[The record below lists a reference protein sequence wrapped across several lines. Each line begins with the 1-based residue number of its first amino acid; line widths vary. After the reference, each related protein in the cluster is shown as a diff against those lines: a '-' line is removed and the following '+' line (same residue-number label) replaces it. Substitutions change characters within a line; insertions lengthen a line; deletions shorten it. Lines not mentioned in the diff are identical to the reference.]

1 LQKRPDDVIEIKST
15 RDPGMR
21 RRAKDNKI
29 GAKLRG
35 EILKMAV
42 KILIVED
49 ETVNMELLDAL
60 LNPEGYLIVKAGSGE
75 AALEYLSGNEPDL
88 VLLDIVMP
96 GISGFSV
103 LKAIRESGKNRTVP
117 VILLSSL
124 SDREDRLK
132 GLAAGADDYI
142 SRPFDGAELIFKVQT
157 QAELSVLRRQIN
169 EINEKEKLAEVMD
182 LVDEGAI
189 LTDCLFNIKQMNRT
203 AMDMFGMK
211 AQFGN
216 LEDIMLKKYD
226 CIIDR
231 ETKKGKL
238 FMGRPETASGRPFYL
253 SAEYRK
259 TGLPE
264 NGQCSY
270 VFVFKD
276 VSDDY
281 SESRIKM
288 GFLKLISDK
297 FQVPLT
303 VISGYSTALNSF
315 ESDDMLKDIIAS
327 IVQNSGVMQDLMK
340 RVLFFVKIEN
350 TSLTKTTVLFDAG
363 EAVKKCM
370 LEHKKSCDFTGPLE
384 PVRIPYWQELAAREL
399 IDNAIKFNDGKNPAL
414 KVRFEPDGM
423 IVEDNGPGIPDE
435 DLKKVFE
442 PFYQVNKNLP
452 ASRTG
457 VGIGLSIAK
466 TLAESALCGVTLE
479 NCDQGGIRAVISG
492 KIA

>member
-1 LQKRPDDVIEIKST
+1 V
-15 RDPGMR
+15 
-21 RRAKDNKI
+21 
-29 GAKLRG
+29 
-35 EILKMAV
+35 AV

-49 ETVNMELLDAL
+49 EPKNMELLETL
-60 LNPEGYLIVKAGSGE
+60 LNPEGYSMIKAGSGE
-75 AALEYLSGNEPDL
+75 EALEYLSGNEPDL

-103 LKAIRESGKNRTVP
+103 LKAIRESGNNSAVP
-117 VILLSSL
+117 VILLSAL

-132 GLAAGADDYI
+132 GLGAGADDYI
-142 SRPFDGAELIFKVQT
+142 SKPFDRAELTFKVKT

-169 EINEKEKLAEVMD
+169 EKEKLADVMD
-182 LVDEGAI
+182 LVEEGAI
-189 LTDCLFNIKQMNRT
+189 LTDCLFEIQHMNRT

-231 ETKKGKL
+231 DTKKGKML
-238 FMGRPETASGRPFYL
+238 MGRPETASGRPFYL

-259 TGLPE
+259 TGQPE

-281 SESRIKM
+281 SESKIKM
-288 GFLKLISDK
+288 DFLNLISDK

-303 VISGYSTALNSF
+303 VISGYSAALNSF
-315 ESDDMLKDIIAS
+315 ESDNKLKEIIDS
-327 IVQNSGVMQDLMK
+327 IVHNSGVMQALMK

-363 EAVKKCM
+363 ETVKKFM
-370 LEHKKSCDFTGPLE
+370 LEHKKKCDFTGPRE

-399 IDNAIKFNDGKNPAL
+399 IDNAIKFNAGKNPAL
-414 KVRFEPDGM
+414 KVRFDPDGV
-423 IVEDNGPGIPDE
+423 IVEDNGPGIPEE

-442 PFYQVNKNLP
+442 PFYQVNRDLP
-452 ASRTG
+452 ASKTG

-479 NCDQGGIRAVISG
+479 NRDEGGLRAVISG
-492 KIA
+492 KNGVTGMKGY